1 MTGGRCGG
9 VIWIDEEKSSLK
21 FLHNFDKKSGYK
33 FENAPIERE
42 LIQNGEWVKAFA
54 DGAKNLCA
62 IEDGLLK
69 SGGIGAKKENGAFGV
84 TLVLPDRLVVSD
96 MQTVPTISSRKRKE
110 ALETQIKEQYSFAPD
125 LKFKSRMLQ
134 KSAYSTVYRVVGYN
148 TAVLNGIQKA
158 LAGVGLYGKCVTY
171 SSAAALNAVFAINKS
186 ARGKSFM
193 LLDIGRERSSIAVCD
208 KGGTVGFLSLDYG
221 VNVLTCGEAARVS
234 KAEEE
239 NNRVLSAVKRRK
251 RGGKVGVPLYD
262 EIKESDAKA
271 GGFKPFADVCLQ
283 IARCNAISGYLSA
296 PSVVFVNVQNEFEHV
311 FDEINENAI
320 EDMKLVLF
328 KSSEFKNELN
338 NGRLSKQFA
347 DPALLGCGLP
357 MFGGFPFN
365 KFGEEDVF

>member
-1 MTGGRCGG
+1 MAGGRCGG
-9 VIWIDEEKSSLK
+9 AVWIDEEKCSLK

-33 FENAPIERE
+33 FENAPIESE
-42 LIQNGEWVKAFA
+42 LIRNGEWVKAFA

-62 IEDGLLK
+62 LEDGLLK
-69 SGGIGAKKENGAFGV
+69 SGGLGAKKENGAFGV
-84 TLVLPDRLVVSD
+84 TLVLPDSLVVSD
-96 MQTVPTISSRKRKE
+96 MHTVPTISLRKRKE

-158 LAGVGLYGKCVTY
+158 LAAVGLYAKCVTY
-171 SSAAALNAVFAINKS
+171 SSAAALSAVLTINKS
-186 ARGKSFM
+186 VRGKNFM
-193 LLDIGRERSSIAVCD
+193 LLDIGKERSSIAVCD

-221 VNVLTCGEAARVS
+221 ADVLIGGDAAWVS
-234 KAEEE
+234 KTEEE

-251 RGGKVGVPLYD
+251 RGGKVGVPIYD
-262 EIKESDAKA
+262 EIKESEAGI

-296 PSVVFVNVQNEFEHV
+296 PSDVFVSVPSEVEHV
-311 FDEINENAI
+311 FAEINGNAI
-320 EDMKLVLF
+320 DGMKIVLL
-328 KSSEFKNELN
+328 KPSEIKKELN
-338 NGRLSKQFA
+338 NGRLSKRLA
-347 DPALLGCGLP
+347 DPSLLVCGLP
-357 MFGGFPFN
+357 LYGGLPFN